1 MLISALNDYYDVLT
15 ARNIITDSGY
25 AETDVSYQIILS
37 PEGKLV
43 GLRDCRISE
52 TITNPGGKSV
62 TKVSPGKM
70 RIPER
75 PRSTTVSANFVEVRP
90 GYIFGL
96 EYHPG
101 KNGSSD
107 MLSTESNGTTAK
119 QKEKLKL
126 QHQSFCQEVVQDFG
140 DMTSPLAMAYVRFA
154 QTWQPEQE
162 TQNPYLMG
170 LKADLNKCKFAFCL
184 EGHPEKCLQEE
195 EQVREKWQEMREAG
209 DRDTEDQVICQ
220 CAVTGEELPVAEV
233 HDAMIS
239 GRGIGIKD
247 AGINPS
253 LVNFK
258 PESFLSYG
266 HEQGENACISVKAMK
281 RYTKALNYLLT
292 SPSNHS
298 YIDGQTIV
306 YWSSDG
312 NTENETLWK
321 TIFDQPFIFYVWHRM
336 PPEFR

>member
-107 MLSTESNGTTAK
+107 INMAAGTGNAES
-119 QKEKLKL
+119 
-126 QHQSFCQEVVQDFG
+126 V
-140 DMTSPLAMAYVRFA
+140 
-154 QTWQPEQE
+154 
-162 TQNPYLMG
+162 
-170 LKADLNKCKFAFCL
+170 
-184 EGHPEKCLQEE
+184 
-195 EQVREKWQEMREAG
+195 
-209 DRDTEDQVICQ
+209 
-220 CAVTGEELPVAEV
+220 
-233 HDAMIS
+233 
-239 GRGIGIKD
+239 
-247 AGINPS
+247 
-253 LVNFK
+253 
-258 PESFLSYG
+258 SYG
-266 HEQGENACISVKAMK
+266 
-281 RYTKALNYLLT
+281 
-292 SPSNHS
+292 
-298 YIDGQTIV
+298 
-306 YWSSDG
+306 
-312 NTENETLWK
+312 TEGGFE
-321 TIFDQPFIFYVWHRM
+321 
-336 PPEFR
+336 